1 MSLISFHRALRHL
14 IAGALLALVAAGE
27 ARGASGVQRSVFGR
41 MADGAEVD
49 LFTLT
54 NKNGL
59 VAKVI
64 TYGAILADLRVPD
77 REGKQASVVHVID
90 DWQEA
95 HDRGFANAAAVMG
108 RVINRIAGAR
118 FELDG
123 HEYPLIANSGPNQ
136 IHGGPKG
143 FNRVVWKA
151 ELPEGKN
158 GAVVKLTYLSVDGE
172 EGYPG
177 NLQVTVEYT
186 LTDQNE
192 LRIDYTATTDKPTP
206 VNLGNHA
213 YFNLAGGG
221 DVRGH
226 ELMLNA
232 DHYTVVGPDKIPTG
246 EIKSVRGTPMDF
258 TRPVLLGTQLA
269 KFSHY
274 DHNFVV
280 NRKGAADGDLVL
292 AARVDEPK
300 SGRVMEVWTTE
311 PGVQLLTVTPDG
323 RSGALCLE
331 TQHFPDAVH
340 HANFPSTILRPGQI
354 FRSTTELR
362 FSVK

>member
-1 MSLISFHRALRHL
+1 MGCL
-14 IAGALLALVAAGE
+14 IAGGLLALTALAGE
-27 ARGASGVQRSVFGR
+27 TQGAASVRQSVFGR
-41 MADGAEVD
+41 TSDGTEVD
-49 LFTLT
+49 VFILT

-77 REGKQASVVHVID
+77 REGKLASIVHVID
-90 DWQEA
+90 HWQEA
-95 HDRGFANAAAVMG
+95 PDRGLVGAAAVMG
-108 RVINRIAGAR
+108 RVINRVAGAC

-123 HEYPLIANSGPNQ
+123 HAYQLIANSGPNQ

-151 ELPEGKN
+151 ERPEAKN
-158 GAVVKLTYLSVDGE
+158 GAAVKLTYLSVDGE
-172 EGYPG
+172 GGYPG
-177 NLQVTVEYT
+177 NLQAAVEYT

-192 LRIDYTATTDKPTP
+192 LKIDYTATTDKPTP

-221 DVRGH
+221 GVLGH

-232 DHYTVVGPDKIPTG
+232 DYYAVAGPDKIPTG
-246 EIKSVRGTPMDF
+246 EIKRVQGTPMDF
-258 TRPVLLGTQLA
+258 TRPVLLGDQLK

-274 DHNFVV
+274 DHNYVL
-280 NRKGAADGDLVL
+280 NRKGAADHELVL
-292 AARVDEPK
+292 AARVHEPE
-300 SGRVMEVWTTE
+300 SGRMMEIWTTE
-311 PGVQLLTVTPDG
+311 PGVQLLTVTPNG
-323 RSGALCLE
+323 RPGALCLE
-331 TQHFPDAVH
+331 TQHFPDSV
-340 HANFPSTILRPGQI
+340 NQPDFPSTILRPGQTY
-354 FRSTTELR
+354 RSTTELR